1 MDPYKHY
8 CHHINITDGIRYP
21 ELDGAIFITTAT
33 IEGST
38 YALVGAYH
46 DHGVQIINIDDPY
59 NPTNASSIT
68 NGTSYPTLKGASSI
82 IIATIE
88 NSTYALVAATNA
100 DSIQTINIT
109 DPYNPINTSRI
120 TDGIRYPNLDGATS
134 ITAATI
140 ENSTYALVVSYA
152 DGGSVQIIRLHS
164 PLLSIIANNTH
175 PLYAKAGDSLSI
187 EFTVNN
193 TLASSNVSILESG
206 LNATTIIDGRDFK
219 STVIVPST
227 QIEKYVNFTIQVTDI
242 IDENLSITEDDLP
255 FNVFIDTVSPRIE
268 LVGHAEYFIVN
279 GTVDPIIPNVTVTD
293 GDPKYSSGFTLNTN
307 ATIDTAINGS
317 VYNYTY
323 TAVADNAGNPG
334 DSVSRIITIIDA
346 EPITVTSLSIASSSG
361 NNFANAGMSHTCNQH
376 TRDCSDQ

>member
-1 MDPYKHY
+1 MSGT
-8 CHHINITDGIRYP
+8 ITVSAFKVTCVYGLWR
-21 ELDGAIFITTAT
+21 F
-33 IEGST
+33 
-38 YALVGAYH
+38 
-46 DHGVQIINIDDPY
+46 
-59 NPTNASSIT
+59 
-68 NGTSYPTLKGASSI
+68 
-82 IIATIE
+82 
-88 NSTYALVAATNA
+88 VAATNA

-293 GDPKYSSGFTLNTN
+293 GDPKYSSGY
-307 ATIDTAINGS
+307 S
-317 VYNYTY
+317 TY
-323 TAVADNAGNPG
+323 TAL
-334 DSVSRIITIIDA
+334 SLCLSR
-346 EPITVTSLSIASSSG
+346 
-361 NNFANAGMSHTCNQH
+361 FQ
-376 TRDCSDQ
+376 